1 VKNNKFFSLESTKMK
16 SLPCIFK
23 NVYNLISFVS
33 TYSCDA
39 DRRKLKSKKSNLLN
53 ALRRE
58 KTWNKLSTFVLQ
70 HNSPFLFSLLLHIRN
85 PFFSFLFAVIR
96 NVGFVLRIK
105 SAARTAI

>member
-1 VKNNKFFSLESTKMK
+1 MK
-16 SLPCIFK
+16 SLRLRFK
-23 NVYNLISFVS
+23 NVYNLINSVS

-53 ALRRE
+53 AL
-58 KTWNKLSTFVLQ
+58 KTWNKLGTNFQLLCFNIILFFSLCCYTLEKPFF
-70 HNSPFLFSLLLHIRN
+70 PFLFV
-85 PFFSFLFAVIR
+85 VIR